1 MAEDPRHSGPLP
13 WAVPL
18 TGSRWAS
25 RYVGLPFVSG
35 GRDRRGV
42 DCWGLVRLAYADV
55 AGILLPSHDTVAAED
70 LHKVLRL
77 IDRALQIPPWSTLVP
92 RGAEKALDVV
102 VMTDR
107 KLPAHVGL
115 IVEPGM
121 VLHAQEAS
129 MSAIMRLDDQII
141 GRRVVGIYRHDQL
154 A

>member
-1 MAEDPRHSGPLP
+1 MPDAGAS
-13 WAVPL
+13 L

-55 AGILLPSHDTVAAED
+55 AGILMPSHDTVAADD
-70 LHKVLRL
+70 LHRVLRL
-77 IDRALQIPPWSTLVP
+77 IDKALLIPPWSTQVQ
-92 RGAEKALDVV
+92 RGSERALDVV
-102 VMTDR
+102 VMSDR

-115 IVEPGM
+115 VVEPGM

-129 MSAIMRLDDQII
+129 MSTIMRLDDPALR
-141 GRRVVGIYRHDQL
+141 RRVLGIYRHDQL